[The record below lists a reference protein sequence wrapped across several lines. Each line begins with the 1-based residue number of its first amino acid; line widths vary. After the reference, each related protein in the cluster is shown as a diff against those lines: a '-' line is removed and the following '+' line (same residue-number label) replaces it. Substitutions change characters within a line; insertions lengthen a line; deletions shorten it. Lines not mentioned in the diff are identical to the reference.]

1 MRRQLKKST
10 FLRKNKHIP
19 TQLTDTQFDEFIL
32 PHLSE
37 GKFGPKCSIP
47 LSKIFNYILLLIH
60 TGMQWHKLPIDRDEN
75 GKPEIHYTRIFRIYQ
90 RWVKDKSLER
100 VFENTVSLLVQNN
113 LVDCSILHGDGSSTA
128 AKKGGDMLGYNGH
141 KHFKGE
147 KVVAIVDR
155 NVNVITPY
163 TRASGNQNE
172 SPLFEPA
179 LHSLKKIAND
189 VGLDF
194 KGSVISLD
202 GAYDSKKNRKLI
214 FNAGMTPNIN
224 ENKRNRKKNQAR
236 KKEIV

>member
-1 MRRQLKKST
+1 
-10 FLRKNKHIP
+10 
-19 TQLTDTQFDEFIL
+19 
-32 PHLSE
+32 
-37 GKFGPKCSIP
+37 
-47 LSKIFNYILLLIH
+47 LLVIH

-75 GKPEIHYTRIFRIYQ
+75 SKPEIHYTRIFRIYQ
-90 RWVKDKSLER
+90 RWIKDKSLER

-155 NVNVITPY
+155 HVNVITPY

-179 LHSLKKIAND
+179 MHSLKNIANA

-194 KGSVISLD
+194 KGSVMSLD

-236 KKEIV
+236 KKKIV